1 MVIGI
6 ILNEAELMITVNP
19 VAAVRVINE
28 PVITTPSLSII
39 LYSDDL
45 NINHKNDEKP

>member
-6 ILNEAELMITVNP
+6 ILNEAELIITVNP
-19 VAAVRVINE
+19 VATVREMNK

-39 LYSDDL
+39 LYSDDF